1 MVHIG
6 NIVTCG
12 KEFRFSFMF
21 SRKPLETFKQQV
33 DMLCFAFSVTLA
45 DSGRNN
51 CRGDGQQ
58 YRKPWGNSQA
68 IVADY
73 KSSRIFKCHVKLN
86 LTDSLFKC
94 E

>member
-21 SRKPLETFKQQV
+21 SRNPLETFKQQV

-58 YRKPWGNSQA
+58 CRKPWGNSQA
-68 IVADY
+68 IVAIIRAPEY
-73 KSSRIFKCHVKLN
+73 LN
-86 LTDSLFKC
+86 VM
-94 E
+94 